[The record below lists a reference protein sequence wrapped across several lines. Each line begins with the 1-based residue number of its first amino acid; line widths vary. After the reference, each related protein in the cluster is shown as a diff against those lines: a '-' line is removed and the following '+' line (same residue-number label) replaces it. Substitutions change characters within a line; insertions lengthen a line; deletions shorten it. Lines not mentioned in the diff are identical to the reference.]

1 MIIKENYSLK
11 NLNTFGVDVKA
22 RLFTEFNSID
32 DLKEILSNEKFLKY
46 KKLILGSGSN
56 ILFTCDYDGLVIKNN
71 IDGITITEEPDDHI
85 LLKIG
90 GGVIW
95 DDLVNYTV
103 NNNYGGIENLSLIPG
118 TVGAA
123 PIQNI
128 GAYGVEVRDVLINVE
143 GIFVEDLT
151 HKTFSNDESKF
162 EYRDSIFKN
171 ELKDKFIIT
180 SILLKLN
187 KNPKLNTEYAAIRQ
201 IIDDRNLSTISIKD
215 LRDIVI
221 EIRRSKLPDPKTLG
235 NAGSFFKNPIITI
248 EQLNNLQER
257 YHDIVFY
264 EIDNESV
271 KIPAG
276 WLIERSGFKGYREG
290 NTGTFEKQALVIV
303 NYGEATGKE
312 IYNFSK
318 KIKEEVFNRFEI
330 ELKTEVNIL
339 K

>member
-32 DLKEILSNEKFLKY
+32 DLKEILSNEKFQKY

-56 ILFTCDYDGLVIKNN
+56 ILFTGDFDGLVIRNN
-71 IDGITITEEPDDHI
+71 IDGINIAEETDDHI
-85 LLKIG
+85 LLEVG

-128 GAYGVEVRDVLINVE
+128 GAYGVEVKDVIISVN
-143 GIFVEDLT
+143 GIFIEDLSY
-151 HKTFSNDESKF
+151 KTFSNDESKF

-171 ELKDKFIIT
+171 ELKDKFIVT
-180 SILLKLN
+180 SILLRLN
-187 KNPKLNTEYAAIRQ
+187 KNPKLNTEYSGIKK
-201 IIDDRNLSTISIKD
+201 IIDEKNLSSISIKD
-215 LRDIVI
+215 LRDIII
-221 EIRRSKLPDPKTLG
+221 EIRRSKLPDPKILG
-235 NAGSFFKNPIITI
+235 NAGSFFKNPIITV
-248 EQLNNLQER
+248 EQLNILRER
-257 YHDIVFY
+257 FHDIIFY
-264 EIDNESV
+264 EINKESV

-276 WLIERSGFKGYREG
+276 WLIEKSGFKGYREG
-290 NTGTFEKQALVIV
+290 NTGTYEKQALVIV
-303 NYGEATGKE
+303 NYGEATGEE
-312 IYNFSK
+312 IYNFSN
-318 KIKEEVFNRFEI
+318 KIIEEVFNRFEI
-330 ELKTEVNIL
+330 KLKTEVNIPQ
-339 K
+339 